1 MPRHTIEEKPVLAD
15 GQLRT
20 AAEQLIAD
28 GGPTF
33 WTREMLQNLSD
44 AELYGLFTPANLLP
58 FAKKLYNDAISDVPL
73 PPDKQI
79 TIVGAKRKQLVRFEY
94 VKNWKALETYL
105 CYDGPRFPKEMVDEL
120 LDRILDKHRKML
132 DQRAE
137 FNKYVKTVPTPVST
151 PMPTLM
157 MTLDPVARRKKAIR
171 RDAVADIV
179 GFFDPNAF
187 SVPVTAPIEIDAEI
201 PGKKTHTMATGDA
214 NHRVCS
220 AVALKFD
227 LIESVEVLIDATALE
242 RAQNMFNRN
251 VPQTALASSD
261 AIRVGLD
268 ARDPHITAAAQ
279 LITDAGLVP
288 LTTTQSRSA
297 DPTKIGVPINSVKML
312 SNKFGTETLQRLL
325 SCFNGDY
332 ELWGPAAADSKATT
346 VPIMAAL
353 CGLIEL
359 ERAGVLPTILFQA
372 LMESWSPTALENERN
387 TTDKT
392 KLRRWF
398 PASASVQ
405 SQESRT
411 KLMLAVMLDKC
422 YRLANASSGM
432 SAAKLMY
439 AARGLSVEE
448 MTEDNMKQ
456 AASYKRSLKTLMET
470 FRCDYA
476 SLSKKERAKIKQKVV
491 RLRAKLIQTTNLPD
505 WWVDNNFA
513 AVFDDS
519 STAGPLFE

>member
-1 MPRHTIEEKPVLAD
+1 
-15 GQLRT
+15 
-20 AAEQLIAD
+20 
-28 GGPTF
+28 
-33 WTREMLQNLSD
+33 
-44 AELYGLFTPANLLP
+44 
-58 FAKKLYNDAISDVPL
+58 
-73 PPDKQI
+73 
-79 TIVGAKRKQLVRFEY
+79 VRFEY

-312 SNKFGTETLQRLL
+312 SSSAQKRCSDFCRALTATTSCGDPRRQTLRQRL
-325 SCFNGDY
+325 CR
-332 ELWGPAAADSKATT
+332 LWQHCAVSS
-346 VPIMAAL
+346 
-353 CGLIEL
+353 
-359 ERAGVLPTILFQA
+359 
-372 LMESWSPTALENERN
+372 SWSAPAFCQRSFF
-387 TTDKT
+387 
-392 KLRRWF
+392 RR
-398 PASASVQ
+398 
-405 SQESRT
+405 
-411 KLMLAVMLDKC
+411 
-422 YRLANASSGM
+422 
-432 SAAKLMY
+432 
-439 AARGLSVEE
+439 
-448 MTEDNMKQ
+448 
-456 AASYKRSLKTLMET
+456 
-470 FRCDYA
+470 
-476 SLSKKERAKIKQKVV
+476 
-491 RLRAKLIQTTNLPD
+491 
-505 WWVDNNFA
+505 
-513 AVFDDS
+513 
-519 STAGPLFE
+519 